1 MTKIKQIA
9 RKLDNGFY
17 ERVSLGATNTSELV
31 NDKGFITAADLPADV
46 VIIPYAEQY
55 YVRADETIEDV
66 GEEYCR
72 ALMECFD
79 ENDNLIKNIYIS
91 LPKSRNN
98 LLSLSSYRNE
108 GADSSGNSTKV
119 LDFSIFYD
127 DDAVRFASLQVTL
140 ITDVNKENIMIQ
152 MESKI
157 FTKIER
163 ELTFDDIPTEN
174 SSNPVTSDGIKTYVD
189 NAIPTNLSA
198 LTNDSGFITNTVSN
212 LTNYYTKS
220 ETYTQDE
227 VKALIDAITTLNIEV
242 VTELPT
248 ENISATTIYL
258 KGSETEGTNDYEEWI
273 YANSDW
279 ELIGTTA
286 VDLSNYYNK
295 TEANE
300 QFAKL
305 SLYGDT
311 TINVGRK
318 NNTSIGEYSI
328 AEGYQTTAS
337 GSYSHA
343 EGNVSKAL
351 GNYSHAE
358 GSNTTASGSYSHAEG
373 SYTKASGNYS
383 HAGGYHTTASSE
395 GSYAEGYETQ
405 ATGPR
410 AHSEGDNT
418 IASGSSSHV
427 EGYNTI
433 ASGKNQHVQGKY
445 NLEDSNDI
453 YAHIVGNGWSGANSN
468 AHTLDWNGN
477 AWFSGDVYI
486 KSTSGTNKDEG
497 SKRLITEEEVNNKIP
512 TTVSQLINDS
522 GYATEEYTNTKI
534 AELNLYR

>member
-1 MTKIKQIA
+1 MAKIKEIA
-9 RKLDNGFY
+9 RKLEDNSY
-17 ERVSLGATNTSELV
+17 ERVSLGVTNTSELV

-91 LPKSRNN
+91 LPKERNN

-140 ITDVNKENIMIQ
+140 ITDINKENIMIQ

-220 ETYTQDE
+220 ETYTQTE
-227 VKALIDAITTLNIEV
+227 VNNLINAITTLNIEV

-248 ENISATTIYL
+248 TNISPTTIYL
-258 KGSETEGTNDYEEWI
+258 KGSETAGTNDYEEWI
-273 YANSDW
+273 YANNDW
-279 ELIGTTA
+279 ELIGTTD
-286 VDLSNYYNK
+286 VDLSGYLPTSGGTLTGNLKVDKIIGKTNYYNG
-295 TEANE
+295 NSID
-300 QFAKL
+300 L
-305 SLYGDT
+305 SYEVALESINAEDNGGYKIGIDSTTGVYVKDT
-311 TINVGRK
+311 RAG
-318 NNTSIGEYSI
+318 NNKIVLLI
-328 AEGYQTTAS
+328 D
-337 GSYSHA
+337 
-343 EGNVSKAL
+343 
-351 GNYSHAE
+351 
-358 GSNTTASGSYSHAEG
+358 
-373 SYTKASGNYS
+373 
-383 HAGGYHTTASSE
+383 AGGIDSKNKKIINIANPVNAQDAATKNYVDTSLAS
-395 GSYAEGYETQ
+395 
-405 ATGPR
+405 
-410 AHSEGDNT
+410 
-418 IASGSSSHV
+418 V
-427 EGYNTI
+427 
-433 ASGKNQHVQGKY
+433 
-445 NLEDSNDI
+445 
-453 YAHIVGNGWSGANSN
+453 
-468 AHTLDWNGN
+468 
-477 AWFSGDVYI
+477 SGDVSLSDPLAYEAI
-486 KSTSGTNKDEG
+486 
-497 SKRLITEEEVNNKIP
+497 V
-512 TTVSQLINDS
+512 
-522 GYATEEYTNTKI
+522 
-534 AELNLYR
+534 

>member
-91 LPKSRNN
+91 LPKERNN

-140 ITDVNKENIMIQ
+140 ITDINKENIMIQ

-258 KGSETEGTNDYEEWI
+258 KGSETTGTNDYEEWI
-273 YANSDW
+273 YTNNDW

-295 TEANE
+295 TEADE

-305 SLYGDT
+305 SLYGNT

-318 NNTSIGEYSI
+318 KDSIIGAYST
-328 AEGYQTTAS
+328 AEGYGTTAS
-337 GSYSHA
+337 ESYSHA
-343 EGNVSKAL
+343 EGFSTVASEA
-351 GNYSHAE
+351 YSHAE
-358 GSNTTASGSYSHAEG
+358 GISTVASGQCAHAEGCYTAASGHYSHAEG
-373 SYTKASGNYS
+373 N
-383 HAGGYHTTASSE
+383 E
-395 GSYAEGYETQ
+395 
-405 ATGPR
+405 
-410 AHSEGDNT
+410 T
-418 IASGSSSHV
+418 IASGYCSH
-427 EGYNTI
+427 
-433 ASGKNQHVQGKY
+433 AQGKY
-445 NLEDSNDI
+445 NISNNT
-453 YAHIVGNGWSGANSN
+453 YAHVVGNGTADDARSN

-477 AWFSGDVYI
+477 AWFGGDIYI

-497 SKRLITEEEVNNKIP
+497 SKRLITEEEVTNMLGS
-512 TTVSQLINDS
+512 VSGDISLSDPLAYEAIV
-522 GYATEEYTNTKI
+522 
-534 AELNLYR
+534 